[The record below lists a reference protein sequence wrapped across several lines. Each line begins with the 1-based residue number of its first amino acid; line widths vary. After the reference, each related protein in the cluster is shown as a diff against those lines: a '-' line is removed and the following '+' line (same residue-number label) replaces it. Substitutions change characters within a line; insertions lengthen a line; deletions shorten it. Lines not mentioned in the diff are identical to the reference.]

1 MTMGYN
7 RNNQYRFGPD
17 IRRAVTDGRL
27 IAQLGKATRDWVMR
41 RWGIRKKVL
50 VVTLVPTLLTTLVLG
65 IIFTYSWVNNIESL
79 LKDRGESLSRQL
91 SAGAEYGLF
100 TANRSLLSS
109 LSSALLEEQDVRSI
123 TFFDSRGERLLH
135 TGQRRSD
142 DIRERVLSSLQ
153 PVEIRRPDSSIFV
166 TPVHVQDLML
176 DGLME
181 PEFPQA
187 TGPDKKP
194 IGWALVEM
202 SHVRTEKETY
212 KALLISLLLVL
223 TGVFVSLAIALR
235 LSRAFT
241 NPIFQLNEA
250 VTKLKEGKL
259 ETRVYTGA
267 GPEFEQL
274 ESGLNAMAGELS
286 KAQVEMQQNIDQAT
300 GDLRETLETIEIQN
314 IELDFARKE
323 ALEASR
329 IKSEFLANMSHE
341 IRTPL
346 NGIIGFTDLLLKNP
360 LPRQQRDHL
369 STIRKSSEILLT
381 VINDI
386 LDFSKIEAGK
396 LILDRIP
403 FQLRDIVEEVM
414 VMLAPAAHSKNLD
427 LAPLVYSDVPDN
439 LMGDPLRIKQVITN
453 LINNAIKFTQTG
465 EVVLRASL
473 EEGDTENN
481 RVTLRISISDSGVG
495 LSRAQQQSL
504 FNAFSQADA
513 STARQYG
520 GTGLGLAISKRLVEE
535 MGGNIGLESELG
547 KGSTFWFTLTSELSS
562 SSETIVPRDALRGE
576 KVIYLDHQKT
586 TGLAIGHMLRDW
598 GVTVDRVASPDA
610 LQEQVEEAQR
620 QQSGYALAIIG
631 ITRHLLNSS
640 QYCALVRS
648 LELDR
653 DCRTLLLTPTL
664 EIQDTPLSGLTSG
677 HLTKP
682 VCRDQLYDE
691 LLLLIHGITTGH
703 QLTPP
708 EYASPAPINSLALSQ
723 APRILAVD
731 DNEANLK
738 LVMTLLNDCKVTAD
752 AASSGF
758 EALSKV
764 RKNRYDL
771 VFMDLQMPGMDGVE
785 TTRRL
790 REVDGEQHRTPV
802 IALTAHALAD
812 EQEALT
818 RQGFDGY
825 LPKPISN
832 RQLEQTI
839 REYTGHNCQ
848 QVASGE
854 SSRSFATTADHRP
867 KVRPSTRKKQKG
879 CVSVPESIEL
889 AAGKADLA
897 EELFSMLVEQLHA
910 DSRRVESLWS
920 ANQLPDLLEC
930 VHKLH
935 GATRYCGVPELR
947 EAANQFETSLKREA
961 PDMEYQKDQFL
972 AAMERLLIWSEKTDW
987 QSMFRQQGKQIEVD

>member
-1 MTMGYN
+1 
-7 RNNQYRFGPD
+7 
-17 IRRAVTDGRL
+17 
-27 IAQLGKATRDWVMR
+27 MR

-50 VVTLVPTLLTTLVLG
+50 VVTLVPTLLTTLMLG
-65 IIFTYSWVNNIESL
+65 LFFTYSWVNNIESL

-91 SAGAEYGLF
+91 SAGSEYGLF

-109 LSSALLEEQDVRSI
+109 LSNALLEEQDVRSI
-123 TFFDSRGERLLH
+123 TFFDSEGKRLLH
-135 TGQRRSD
+135 TGPGGPD
-142 DIRERVLSSLQ
+142 DISEQALASPEPTQITHENST
-153 PVEIRRPDSSIFV
+153 IFV
-166 TPVHVQDLML
+166 SPVQLQDLMIEGML
-176 DGLME
+176 D
-181 PEFPQA
+181 PESRQ
-187 TGPDKKP
+187 TMGSRGDQP
-194 IGWALVEM
+194 IGWVMIEM

-223 TGVFVSLAIALR
+223 GGVLVSLAIALR

-241 NPIFQLNEA
+241 DPVFELNEA
-250 VTKLKEGKL
+250 VAKLKEGKL
-259 ETRVYTGA
+259 DTRVYTGA

-286 KAQVEMQQNIDQAT
+286 RAQAEMQQNIDQAT
-300 GDLRETLETIEIQN
+300 EDLRETLETIEIQN

-346 NGIIGFTDLLLKNP
+346 NGIIGFTDLLLKSP

-381 VINDI
+381 IINDI

-414 VMLAPAAHSKNLD
+414 VMLAPAAHAKNLD
-427 LAPLVYSDVPDN
+427 LVPLVYSDVPDN
-439 LMGDPLRIKQVITN
+439 MMGDPLRVKQVITN
-453 LINNAIKFTQTG
+453 LVNNAIKFTQTG

-473 EEGDTENN
+473 EEEEKESN
-481 RVTLRISISDSGVG
+481 RITLRLSISDSGVG

-535 MGGNIGLESELG
+535 MGGSIGLESELG

-562 SSETIVPRDALRGE
+562 TGEPVSPRDALCGE
-576 KVIYLDHQKT
+576 RVIYMDHQKT
-586 TGLAIGHMLRDW
+586 TGLAVEHMLTDW
-598 GVTVDRVASPDA
+598 GMTVDHVSSPGA
-610 LQEQVEEAQR
+610 LQEQIEEAQR
-620 QQSGYALAIIG
+620 DQAGYALAIIG

-640 QYCALVRS
+640 QYCGLVRT
-648 LELDR
+648 LELER

-664 EIQDTPLSGLTSG
+664 DTHDTPLSGLASG

-682 VCRDQLYDE
+682 VCRDSFYNE
-691 LLLLIHGITTGH
+691 LLLLIHGITQSQPT
-703 QLTPP
+703 LP
-708 EYASPAPINSLALSQ
+708 EYGQEQPLQPNGSAR

-738 LVMTLLNDCKVTAD
+738 LVMTLLNDCKVHAEG
-752 AASSGF
+752 ASSGF
-758 EALSKV
+758 EALSKA
-764 RKNRYDL
+764 RQGPFDL

-785 TTRRL
+785 TTERL
-790 REVDGEQHRTPV
+790 REMDGNRQRTPV

-812 EQEALT
+812 EQERLT

-832 RQLEQTI
+832 TQLEQTI
-839 REYTGHNCQ
+839 REYTGYVCQ
-848 QVASGE
+848 PYTQRRLSLVPELTETRRA
-854 SSRSFATTADHRP
+854 
-867 KVRPSTRKKQKG
+867 VRPSTRKKQKD
-879 CVSVPESIEL
+879 CVSVPESIQL

-897 EELFSMLVEQLHA
+897 EELFSMLVEQLHT
-910 DSRRVESLWS
+910 DTERVESLWS
-920 ANQLPDLLEC
+920 DDRLADLLEC

-935 GATRYCGVPELR
+935 GAARYCGVPELR
-947 EAANQFETSLKREA
+947 AAANQFETALKQETADR
-961 PDMEYQKDQFL
+961 EYQKDQLL
-972 AAMERLLIWSEKTDW
+972 AAMERLLIWSEQTDW
-987 QSMFRQQGKQIEVD
+987 QRLFRTQHQGATTE